1 VFSIPSSGNTGAFQV
16 NNLNLSVSKRE
27 VTGKKVSELR
37 NNGLTPV
44 HMYGPEIESS
54 SLQCDTAILDRV
66 ITDAG
71 TNIPVTINVENGNQ
85 DNLCFIRE
93 VQYHPVT
100 NKVLHVDFM
109 KVQEDRP
116 VRAEVPVSVDGTSPA
131 VRTMGG
137 TLLQP
142 LQTLTV
148 EALPLE
154 IPKTIILQA
163 ELLID
168 FETNLYVSDIQLG
181 DNVSII
187 NETSEMVA
195 SVVAPRVERLDS
207 EIEEG
212 EESETGA
219 DTESDENGGEAEDS
233 TE

>member
-1 VFSIPSSGNTGAFQV
+1 VD
-16 NNLNLSVSKRE
+16 NLNLSVNKRE

-37 NNGLTPV
+37 SNGLTPI

-54 SLQCDTAILDRV
+54 PLQCDSKILDRV

-71 TNIPVTINVENGNQ
+71 TNIPVTVIVDGGEQ

-109 KVQEDRP
+109 KVQVEKS
-116 VRAEVPVSVDGTSPA
+116 VRAQVPISVIGTSPA

-142 LQTLTV
+142 LLTLTV

-163 ELLID
+163 ELLVD
-168 FETNLYVSDIQLG
+168 FETNFYVSDIEVDEG
-181 DNVSII
+181 VNVI
-187 NETSEMVA
+187 NEASEMVA
-195 SVVAPRVERLDS
+195 SVVAPRVERMES
-207 EIEEG
+207 EG
-212 EESETGA
+212 EEGDETE
-219 DTESDENGGEAEDS
+219 TEVLGKEPEESIGEDS
-233 TE
+233 SG

>member
-1 VFSIPSSGNTGAFQV
+1 M

-37 NNGLTPV
+37 NSGLTPV

-54 SLQCDTAILDRV
+54 SLQCDAAILDRV

-71 TNIPVTINVENGNQ
+71 TNIPVTVDVENGDQ
-85 DNLCFIRE
+85 GNLCFIRE

-109 KVQEDRP
+109 KVQEGRP
-116 VRAEVPVSVDGTSPA
+116 VRAQVPVSVEGTSPA

-154 IPKTIILQA
+154 IPEIIILEA

-168 FETNLYVSDIQLG
+168 FETNLYVSDIELG
-181 DNVSII
+181 DNISII

-207 EIEEG
+207 EIAEGEEG
-212 EESETGA
+212 ETEEG
-219 DTESDENGGEAEDS
+219 TESTEGDDE
-233 TE
+233 TESSEE

>member
-1 VFSIPSSGNTGAFQV
+1 MD
-16 NNLNLSVSKRE
+16 NLNLSVNKRE

-37 NNGLTPV
+37 NNGLTPI

-54 SLQCDTAILDRV
+54 PLQCDSKILDRV

-71 TNIPVTINVENGNQ
+71 TNIPVTVNVDGGDQ

-109 KVQEDRP
+109 KVQVGKP
-116 VRAEVPVSVDGTSPA
+116 VRAQVPISVIGTSPA

-142 LQTLTV
+142 LLTLTV

-154 IPKTIILQA
+154 IPEAIILQA
-163 ELLID
+163 ELLVD
-168 FETNLYVSDIQLG
+168 FETNFYVSDIEVNEG
-181 DNVSII
+181 VNVI

-195 SVVAPRVERLDS
+195 SVVAPRVDRIES
-207 EIEEG
+207 EDEEG
-212 EESETGA
+212 
-219 DTESDENGGEAEDS
+219 DEAETEVVGEEVEEPTGDDS
-233 TE
+233 SG

>member
-1 VFSIPSSGNTGAFQV
+1 M
-16 NNLNLSVSKRE
+16 NNLNLSVSKRQ

-54 SLQCDTAILDRV
+54 SLQCDTAILNRV

-71 TNIPVTINVENGNQ
+71 TNIPVTIDVENGDQ
-85 DNLCFIRE
+85 GNLCFIRE

-109 KVQEDRP
+109 KVQEGRL
-116 VRAEVPVSVDGTSPA
+116 VRAQVPVSIEGTSPA

-154 IPKTIILQA
+154 IPELITLQA

-168 FETNLYVSDIQLG
+168 FETNLYVSDIRLG

-187 NETSEMVA
+187 NEASEMVA
-195 SVVAPRVERLDS
+195 SVVAPRVERLESETAEGGES
-207 EIEEG
+207 EIEDGAESGEG
-212 EESETGA
+212 
-219 DTESDENGGEAEDS
+219 GGEAEE

>member
-1 VFSIPSSGNTGAFQV
+1 M

-54 SLQCDTAILDRV
+54 SLQCDAAILDRV
-66 ITDAG
+66 ITNAG
-71 TNIPVTINVENGNQ
+71 TNIPVTISVENGAQ
-85 DNLCFIRE
+85 DTLCFIRE

-109 KVQEDRP
+109 KVQEGRP
-116 VRAEVPVSVDGTSPA
+116 VRAEVPVYVEGTSPA

-154 IPKTIILQA
+154 IPENIILQA

-181 DNVSII
+181 NNVSII
-187 NETSEMVA
+187 NEASEMVA

-207 EIEEG
+207 ETAEG
-212 EESETGA
+212 EELETEDGTETG
-219 DTESDENGGEAEDS
+219 EGGAEAEN
-233 TE
+233 TEE

>member
-1 VFSIPSSGNTGAFQV
+1 MD
-16 NNLNLSVSKRE
+16 NLNLSVNKRE

-37 NNGLTPV
+37 SNGLTPI

-54 SLQCDTAILDRV
+54 PLQCDSKILDRV

-71 TNIPVTINVENGNQ
+71 TNIPVTVIVDGGEQ

-109 KVQEDRP
+109 KVQVEKS
-116 VRAEVPVSVDGTSPA
+116 VRAQVPISVIGTSPA

-142 LQTLTV
+142 LMTLTV

-163 ELLID
+163 ELLAD
-168 FETNLYVSDIQLG
+168 FETNFYVSDIEVDEG
-181 DNVSII
+181 VNVI
-187 NETSEMVA
+187 NEASEMVA
-195 SVVAPRVERLDS
+195 SVVAPRVERMES
-207 EIEEG
+207 EG
-212 EESETGA
+212 EEGDETE
-219 DTESDENGGEAEDS
+219 TEVLGKEPEESIGEDS
-233 TE
+233 SG

>member
-1 VFSIPSSGNTGAFQV
+1 V

-27 VTGKKVSELR
+27 ITGKKVSGLR

-71 TNIPVTINVENGNQ
+71 TNIPVTVDVENGDQ
-85 DNLCFIRE
+85 GNLCFIRE

-109 KVQEDRP
+109 KVQEGKP
-116 VRAEVPVSVDGTSPA
+116 VRAQVPVSVEGTSPA

-154 IPKTIILQA
+154 IPEIIILQA

-168 FETNLYVSDIQLG
+168 FETNLYVSDIELG
-181 DNVSII
+181 DNVAII

-207 EIEEG
+207 ETADG
-212 EESETGA
+212 EETGTDDGTGESGGDGESE
-219 DTESDENGGEAEDS
+219 DTEE
-233 TE
+233 

>member
-1 VFSIPSSGNTGAFQV
+1 MDK
-16 NNLNLSVSKRE
+16 LNLSVNKRE

-37 NNGLTPV
+37 NNGLTPI

-54 SLQCDTAILDRV
+54 PLQCDSKILDRV

-71 TNIPVTINVENGNQ
+71 TNIPVTVNVDGGEQ

-109 KVQEDRP
+109 KVQVGKP
-116 VRAEVPVSVDGTSPA
+116 VRAQVPISVIGTSPA

-142 LQTLTV
+142 LLTLTV

-154 IPKTIILQA
+154 IPEVIILQA
-163 ELLID
+163 ELLVD
-168 FETNLYVSDIQLG
+168 FETNFYVNDIEVDEG
-181 DNVSII
+181 VNVI
-187 NETSEMVA
+187 NEASEMVA
-195 SVVAPRVERLDS
+195 SVVAPRVDS
-207 EIEEG
+207 IESEG
-212 EESETGA
+212 EEG
-219 DTESDENGGEAEDS
+219 DEAETEVVGEEAEES
-233 TE
+233 TGDDNSG

>member
-1 VFSIPSSGNTGAFQV
+1 MD
-16 NNLNLSVSKRE
+16 NLNLSVSKRE

-37 NNGLTPV
+37 RNGLTPV
-44 HMYGPEIESS
+44 HMYGPEIESG
-54 SLQCDTAILDRV
+54 SLQCDSTILSRI

-71 TNIPVTINVENGNQ
+71 TNIPVTVNVEDGEQ

-109 KVQEDRP
+109 KVQEGK
-116 VRAEVPVSVDGTSPA
+116 VVQAQVPIAVEGTSPA

-154 IPKTIILQA
+154 IPKIIVLQA
-163 ELLID
+163 DLLVD
-168 FETNLYVSDIQLG
+168 FETNLYVSDIKLN
-181 DNVSII
+181 DNVTVI
-187 NETSEMVA
+187 NESSEMVA
-195 SVVAPRVERLDS
+195 SVVAPRVERT
-207 EIEEG
+207 ETGVG
-212 EESETGA
+212 EETETENSVEVIGGDDSSE
-219 DTESDENGGEAEDS
+219 DTDG
-233 TE
+233 

>member
-1 VFSIPSSGNTGAFQV
+1 VD
-16 NNLNLSVSKRE
+16 NLNLSVNKRE

-37 NNGLTPV
+37 NNGVTPI

-54 SLQCDTAILDRV
+54 PLQCDSKILDRV

-71 TNIPVTINVENGNQ
+71 TNIPVTVNVDEGDQ

-109 KVQEDRP
+109 KVQVGKS
-116 VRAEVPVSVDGTSPA
+116 VRAQVPISVIGTSPA

-142 LQTLTV
+142 LLTLTV

-154 IPKTIILQA
+154 IPKAITLQA
-163 ELLID
+163 ELLVD
-168 FETNLYVSDIQLG
+168 FEINFYVSDIEV
-181 DNVSII
+181 DERVNVI
-187 NETSEMVA
+187 NEASEMVA
-195 SVVAPRVERLDS
+195 TVVAPRVERIESEDGEGD
-207 EIEEG
+207 EIEVEVAG
-212 EESETGA
+212 EKAEES
-219 DTESDENGGEAEDS
+219 TE
-233 TE
+233 

>member
-1 VFSIPSSGNTGAFQV
+1 MD
-16 NNLNLSVSKRE
+16 NLNLSVNKRE

-37 NNGLTPV
+37 SNGLTPI

-54 SLQCDTAILDRV
+54 PLQCDSKILDRV

-71 TNIPVTINVENGNQ
+71 TNIPVTVIVDGGEQN
-85 DNLCFIRE
+85 NLCFIRE

-109 KVQEDRP
+109 KVQVEKS
-116 VRAEVPVSVDGTSPA
+116 VRAQVPISVIGTSPA

-142 LQTLTV
+142 LLTLTV

-163 ELLID
+163 ELLAD
-168 FETNLYVSDIQLG
+168 FETNFYVSDIEVDEG
-181 DNVSII
+181 VNVI
-187 NETSEMVA
+187 NEASEMVA
-195 SVVAPRVERLDS
+195 SVVAPRVERMES
-207 EIEEG
+207 EG
-212 EESETGA
+212 EEGDETE
-219 DTESDENGGEAEDS
+219 TEVLGKEPEESIGEDS
-233 TE
+233 SG